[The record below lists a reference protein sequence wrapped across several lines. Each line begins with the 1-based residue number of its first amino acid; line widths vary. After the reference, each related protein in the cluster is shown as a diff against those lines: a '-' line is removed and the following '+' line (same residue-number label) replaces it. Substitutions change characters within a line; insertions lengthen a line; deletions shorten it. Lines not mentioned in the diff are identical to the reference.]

1 MTGPVNIPMFPLSI
15 LPIPGEL
22 VPLHIFEPRYKQ
34 LLNDL
39 EVDDIRFGI
48 YFNSDIN
55 DEKVGS
61 LMRLES
67 VIKRYHT
74 GECDVIVKCEDI
86 FSMSMLL
93 RTYRNKMYPGG
104 DVECWNVDTT
114 VLPSS
119 PLHDLFVDYMKM
131 RKITQ
136 LEEPFTN
143 YRIAQELS
151 LDLHDRYRFLLQT
164 DVKKDVFLLSRVRYQ
179 IDMILRED
187 KSRDSYH
194 LN

>member
-93 RTYRNKMYPGG
+93 RTYQNKMYPGG

>member
-1 MTGPVNIPMFPLSI
+1 MAGSVNIPMFPLSI

-34 LLNDL
+34 LLHDL

-48 YFNSDIN
+48 YFSSDIN
-55 DEKVGS
+55 DEKIGS

-74 GECDVIVKCEDI
+74 GECDIIVKCEDV
-86 FSMSMLL
+86 FKVSLLL
-93 RTYRNKMYPGG
+93 RSYQNKMYPGG
-104 DVECWNVDTT
+104 DVECWNVDTST
-114 VLPSS
+114 IPSS

-131 RKITQ
+131 RKINQ
-136 LEEPFTN
+136 LDEPFTN
-143 YRIAQELS
+143 YKIAHALS
-151 LDLHDRYRFLLQT
+151 MDLQDRYKFLLQAEA
-164 DVKKDVFLLSRVRYQ
+164 KKDAFLLRRVRYQ
-179 IDMILRED
+179 IDMFRQED
-187 KSRDSYH
+187 KSRDLYH